1 MEASSVHS
9 SQADV
14 WYLKDIVFASQP
26 VKIITQNFNGP
37 CSFIAICNILIL
49 RGQIQILPP
58 DRTTVSY
65 EFLSQL
71 VGEYLLTNCPDI
83 DISAALSIMPSTT
96 KGLDL
101 NPQFTSI
108 TAFSPASDVGEL
120 DLFAQAGIQ
129 LVHGWVV
136 DPESPEAEVMAH
148 IRDYDTAVTLI
159 ADADYLTKGKL
170 LSGDAQGDGRA
181 GYAEAPEASSSSA
194 GGSASLGSFLPRT
207 TQYSDEDRCKIE
219 HAIVAQQFL
228 DATQSQLTYH
238 GLFQLASK
246 LEPGAPIA
254 LFRNAHL
261 SVIYK
266 FPGGN
271 PEPTPESVIP
281 HPSDSDTP
289 PTLNPDGA
297 LATPDPDP
305 DSSPDLISNATPT
318 QPVSQDSA
326 LYALVTD
333 DVFLHEPS
341 IVWERLE
348 DVDGGSSWF
357 VDSNFHRAVPI
368 GGDVAGQTAEAA
380 LRQFELE
387 AGLVGVID
395 PADQALAKQLQ
406 AEEDEPARE
415 MYARRHQALERRRVE
430 EEEARRRKESTKVSE
445 RRKKGKNCVI
455 M

>member
-14 WYLKDIVFASQP
+14 WYLKDIVFGSQP

-120 DLFAQAGIQ
+120 VLFAQAGIQ

-170 LSGDAQGDGRA
+170 LSGDAQGHGHA
-181 GYAEAPEASSSSA
+181 GYGEAPEAGPSSSSA
-194 GGSASLGSFLPRT
+194 GGSASLGSFLTRT
-207 TQYSDEDRCKIE
+207 STSQYSDEDRRKIE
-219 HAIVAQQFL
+219 QAIVAQQFL
-228 DATQSQLTYH
+228 DATQSQLTYY

-261 SVIYK
+261 SVVYK
-266 FPGGN
+266 FPGGI
-271 PEPTPESVIP
+271 PEPTPGS
-281 HPSDSDTP
+281 
-289 PTLNPDGA
+289 
-297 LATPDPDP
+297 
-305 DSSPDLISNATPT
+305 
-318 QPVSQDSA
+318 DSA

-357 VDSNFHRAVPI
+357 VDSNFHPAVPV

-406 AEEDEPARE
+406 AEEDEHARE
-415 MYARRHQALERRRVE
+415 MYARRHQALERRRV

>member
-333 DVFLHEPS
+333 DY
-341 IVWERLE
+341 
-348 DVDGGSSWF
+348 VDGGSSWF

-387 AGLVGVID
+387 AGA
-395 PADQALAKQLQ
+395 PLAKQLQ
-406 AEEDEPARE
+406 AEEDEHARE